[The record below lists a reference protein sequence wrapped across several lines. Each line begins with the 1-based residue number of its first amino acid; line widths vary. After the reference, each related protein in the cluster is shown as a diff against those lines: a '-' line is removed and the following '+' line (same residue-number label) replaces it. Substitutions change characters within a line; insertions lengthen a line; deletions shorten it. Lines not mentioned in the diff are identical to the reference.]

1 MKQTAVEW
9 LIGQI
14 SEKQPNGMCLIYT
27 LDDVKNVFESALQME
42 KEQII
47 AARQDGYD
55 STTIDCDS
63 GCSSSFSLDGTNDQY
78 YKETYGGKP

>member
-1 MKQTAVEW
+1 MTQTAVKF
-9 LIGQI
+9 LIDMI
-14 SEKQPNGMCLIYT
+14 SYT
-27 LDDVKNVFESALQME
+27 SRDTYSAMVNSGFLEQAKEME
-42 KEQII
+42 KKQII

-78 YKETYGGKP
+78 YEQTYGGKP